1 MARTGIN
8 LGNSQFQVGARL
20 KKSALVLALCLAFS
34 ATSADAATNK
44 PTPTP
49 TTKAS
54 VKASPKATVK
64 PIATAKP
71 TSIATSKPSVK
82 ATVKATTPT
91 TAKPTVSA
99 QPTASA
105 QPTVSAKPK
114 PKPKPKPRKK
124 IRLTPSPKPKW
135 PPVDFEY
142 DSGIYAKVPTSKE
155 LVSVISAKT
164 NLASQ
169 VKACSEFVCGAVQVA
184 AESGCVWWEV
194 NSQVLSKEGVILGD
208 LRTISTPSAVK
219 EIKTILLISP
229 EPIET
234 LEYISNIEVICHQDP
249 RPEGASGAT
258 YTKVV
263 E

>member
-34 ATSADAATNK
+34 ATSADAATKK

-49 TTKAS
+49 TAKAS

-64 PIATAKP
+64 PKPTAKP
-71 TSIATSKPSVK
+71 TSKTTSKT
-82 ATVKATTPT
+82 TVKATAPT
-91 TAKPTVSA
+91 TAK
-99 QPTASA
+99 PTASA

-135 PPVDFEY
+135 PPVDFEFE
-142 DSGIYAKVPTSKE
+142 SGIYAKVPTSKE

-184 AESGCVWWEV
+184 AETGCVWWEV

-249 RPEGASGAT
+249 RPEGASAAT

>member
-34 ATSADAATNK
+34 ATSADAATKK

-49 TTKAS
+49 TAKAS

-64 PIATAKP
+64 PKPTAKP
-71 TSIATSKPSVK
+71 TSKATSKP
-82 ATVKATTPT
+82 TVKATAPT
-91 TAKPTVSA
+91 TAK
-99 QPTASA
+99 PTASA

-114 PKPKPKPRKK
+114 PKPNPKPKPRKK

-184 AESGCVWWEV
+184 AETGCVWWEV

-249 RPEGASGAT
+249 RPEGASAAT

>member
-1 MARTGIN
+1 MARTGID
-8 LGNSQFQVGARL
+8 LGSSQLQMGARL
-20 KKSALVLALCLAFS
+20 KGAALVVALCLASS
-34 ATSADAATNK
+34 AGSADAATKK

-49 TTKAS
+49 TAKVS
-54 VKASPKATVK
+54 VKASPKATTKPKASVAPTTTKK
-64 PIATAKP
+64 PIAKP
-71 TSIATSKPSVK
+71 TSKATSKP
-82 ATVKATTPT
+82 TVKATSPT
-91 TAKPTVSA
+91 TAKPAVSA
-99 QPTASA
+99 E
-105 QPTVSAKPK
+105 PTVSAKPK

-135 PPVDFEY
+135 PPVDFEFE
-142 DSGIYAKVPTSKE
+142 SGIYAKVPTSKE

-169 VKACSEFVCGAVQVA
+169 VEACSEFVCGAVQVA
-184 AESGCVWWEV
+184 AETGCVWWEV
-194 NSQVLSKEGVILGD
+194 NSQVLSKEGVILGN

-234 LEYISNIEVICHQDP
+234 LEYISNIEVACNQDP
-249 RPEGASGAT
+249 RPEGASAAT

>member
-34 ATSADAATNK
+34 ATSADAATKK

-49 TTKAS
+49 TAKAS

-64 PIATAKP
+64 PKPTAKP
-71 TSIATSKPSVK
+71 TSKTTSKP
-82 ATVKATTPT
+82 TVKATAPT
-91 TAKPTVSA
+91 TAK
-99 QPTASA
+99 PTASA

-114 PKPKPKPRKK
+114 PKPKPQPKPRKK

-135 PPVDFEY
+135 PPVDFEFE
-142 DSGIYAKVPTSKE
+142 SGIYAKVPTSKE

-184 AESGCVWWEV
+184 AETGCVWWEV

-249 RPEGASGAT
+249 RPEGASAAT

>member
-1 MARTGIN
+1 M
-8 LGNSQFQVGARL
+8 

-34 ATSADAATNK
+34 ATSADAATKK

-64 PIATAKP
+64 PKPTAKA
-71 TSIATSKPSVK
+71 TSNATSKP
-82 ATVKATTPT
+82 TVKAKAPT
-91 TAKPTVSA
+91 TAK
-99 QPTASA
+99 PTASA
-105 QPTVSAKPK
+105 QPTVST
-114 PKPKPKPRKK
+114 KPKPKPRKK

-135 PPVDFEY
+135 PPVDFEFE
-142 DSGIYAKVPTSKE
+142 SGIYAKVPTSKE

-184 AESGCVWWEV
+184 AETGCVWWEV

-249 RPEGASGAT
+249 RPEGVSAAT

>member
-34 ATSADAATNK
+34 ATSADAATKK

-64 PIATAKP
+64 PKPTAKA
-71 TSIATSKPSVK
+71 TSNATSKP
-82 ATVKATTPT
+82 TVKAKAPT
-91 TAKPTVSA
+91 TAK
-99 QPTASA
+99 PTASA
-105 QPTVSAKPK
+105 QPTVST
-114 PKPKPKPRKK
+114 KPKPKPRKK

-135 PPVDFEY
+135 PPVDFEFE
-142 DSGIYAKVPTSKE
+142 SGIYAKVPTSKE

-184 AESGCVWWEV
+184 AETGCVWWEV

-249 RPEGASGAT
+249 RPEGVSAAT

>member
-1 MARTGIN
+1 MGT
-8 LGNSQFQVGARL
+8 RL
-20 KKSALVLALCLAFS
+20 KGIALAVALCLASS
-34 ATSADAATNK
+34 ASSADAATKK
-44 PTPTP
+44 PTPTA
-49 TTKAS
+49 KVS
-54 VKASPKATVK
+54 VKASPMASVK
-64 PIATAKP
+64 PTTTKKPIAKP
-71 TSIATSKPSVK
+71 TSKATSK
-82 ATVKATTPT
+82 ATVTATSPT
-91 TAKPTVSA
+91 TAKPSVSA
-99 QPTASA
+99 E
-105 QPTVSAKPK
+105 PTVSAKPK

-135 PPVDFEY
+135 PPVDFEFE
-142 DSGIYAKVPTSKE
+142 SGIYAKVPTSKE

-184 AESGCVWWEV
+184 AETGCVWWEV
-194 NSQVLSKEGVILGD
+194 NSQVLSKEGVILGE
-208 LRTISTPSAVK
+208 LRTISTPSEVK

-249 RPEGASGAT
+249 RPEGASAAT

>member
-20 KKSALVLALCLAFS
+20 KKSALVLALCLTFS
-34 ATSADAATNK
+34 ATSADAATKK

-49 TTKAS
+49 TAKAS

-64 PIATAKP
+64 PKPTAKP
-71 TSIATSKPSVK
+71 TSKVTSKP
-82 ATVKATTPT
+82 TVKATAPT
-91 TAKPTVSA
+91 TAK
-99 QPTASA
+99 PTASA

-135 PPVDFEY
+135 PPVDFEFE
-142 DSGIYAKVPTSKE
+142 SGIYAKVPTSKE

-184 AESGCVWWEV
+184 AETGCVWWEV

-249 RPEGASGAT
+249 RPEGASAAT

>member
-1 MARTGIN
+1 M
-8 LGNSQFQVGARL
+8 GARL
-20 KKSALVLALCLAFS
+20 KGVALVVALCLASS
-34 ATSADAATNK
+34 ASSADAATTK
-44 PTPTP
+44 PTPTA
-49 TTKAS
+49 KVS

-64 PIATAKP
+64 PTTTKKPIAKP
-71 TSIATSKPSVK
+71 TSKPTSQP
-82 ATVKATTPT
+82 TVKATSPT
-91 TAKPTVSA
+91 TAKPAVSA
-99 QPTASA
+99 E
-105 QPTVSAKPK
+105 PTVSA
-114 PKPKPKPRKK
+114 KPKPKPRKK

-135 PPVDFEY
+135 PPVDFEFE
-142 DSGIYAKVPTSKE
+142 SGIYAKVPTSKE

-184 AESGCVWWEV
+184 AETGCVWWEV

-249 RPEGASGAT
+249 RPEGTSSAT

>member
-1 MARTGIN
+1 MGT
-8 LGNSQFQVGARL
+8 RL
-20 KKSALVLALCLAFS
+20 KGAALVVALCLASS
-34 ATSADAATNK
+34 ATTADAATK
-44 PTPTP
+44 KPSPTPTA
-49 TTKAS
+49 KVS
-54 VKASPKATVK
+54 VMDSPKATVMPTAIAK
-64 PIATAKP
+64 PTTTKKPTAKP
-71 TSIATSKPSVK
+71 TVKATSPTTAKPSVS
-82 ATVKATTPT
+82 
-91 TAKPTVSA
+91 AKPTVSA
-99 QPTASA
+99 
-105 QPTVSAKPK
+105 
-114 PKPKPKPRKK
+114 KPKPKPRKK

-135 PPVDFEY
+135 PPVDFEFE
-142 DSGIYAKVPTSKE
+142 SGIYAKVPTSKE

-184 AESGCVWWEV
+184 AETGCVWWEI

-234 LEYISNIEVICHQDP
+234 LEYISNIEVACNQDP
-249 RPEGASGAT
+249 RPEGASAAT

>member
-1 MARTGIN
+1 
-8 LGNSQFQVGARL
+8 
-20 KKSALVLALCLAFS
+20 
-34 ATSADAATNK
+34 
-44 PTPTP
+44 
-49 TTKAS
+49 
-54 VKASPKATVK
+54 
-64 PIATAKP
+64 
-71 TSIATSKPSVK
+71 
-82 ATVKATTPT
+82 
-91 TAKPTVSA
+91 
-99 QPTASA
+99 
-105 QPTVSAKPK
+105 
-114 PKPKPKPRKK
+114 
-124 IRLTPSPKPKW
+124 
-135 PPVDFEY
+135 VDFEY

-249 RPEGASGAT
+249 RPEGASSAT
-258 YTKVV
+258 YTKVA

>member
-34 ATSADAATNK
+34 ATSADAATKK

-54 VKASPKATVK
+54 VKAPPKATTK
-64 PIATAKP
+64 PIATTKP
-71 TSIATSKPSVK
+71 TTKPTSKPSVK
-82 ATVKATTPT
+82 ATVKATGPT
-91 TAKPTVSA
+91 TAKPT
-99 QPTASA
+99 ASA
-105 QPTVSAKPK
+105 EPTVSA
-114 PKPKPKPRKK
+114 KPKPKPRKK

-135 PPVDFEY
+135 PPVDFEFE
-142 DSGIYAKVPTSKE
+142 SGIYAKVPTSKE

-184 AESGCVWWEV
+184 AETGCVWWEV

-208 LRTISTPSAVK
+208 LRTISTPSEVK

-249 RPEGASGAT
+249 RPEGASAAT

>member
-34 ATSADAATNK
+34 ATSADAATKK

-54 VKASPKATVK
+54 VKAPPKATTK
-64 PIATAKP
+64 PIAT
-71 TSIATSKPSVK
+71 T
-82 ATVKATTPT
+82 
-91 TAKPTVSA
+91 
-99 QPTASA
+99 
-105 QPTVSAKPK
+105 K

-135 PPVDFEY
+135 PPVDFEFE
-142 DSGIYAKVPTSKE
+142 SGIYAKVPTSKE

-184 AESGCVWWEV
+184 AETGCVWWEV

-249 RPEGASGAT
+249 RPEGASAAT

>member
-1 MARTGIN
+1 
-8 LGNSQFQVGARL
+8 
-20 KKSALVLALCLAFS
+20 
-34 ATSADAATNK
+34 
-44 PTPTP
+44 
-49 TTKAS
+49 
-54 VKASPKATVK
+54 
-64 PIATAKP
+64 
-71 TSIATSKPSVK
+71 
-82 ATVKATTPT
+82 
-91 TAKPTVSA
+91 
-99 QPTASA
+99 
-105 QPTVSAKPK
+105 
-114 PKPKPKPRKK
+114 
-124 IRLTPSPKPKW
+124 
-135 PPVDFEY
+135 VDFEY
-142 DSGIYAKVPTSKE
+142 DSGIYAKIPTSKE

>member
-1 MARTGIN
+1 M
-8 LGNSQFQVGARL
+8 GARL
-20 KKSALVLALCLAFS
+20 KGIALVVALCLASS
-34 ATSADAATNK
+34 ASSADAATK
-44 PTPTP
+44 TPTPTP

-64 PIATAKP
+64 PTTSAKP
-71 TSIATSKPSVK
+71 TAKATSKP
-82 ATVKATTPT
+82 TVKATSPT
-91 TAKPTVSA
+91 TAKPAVSA
-99 QPTASA
+99 E
-105 QPTVSAKPK
+105 PTVSA
-114 PKPKPKPRKK
+114 KPKPKPRKK

-135 PPVDFEY
+135 PPVDFEFE
-142 DSGIYAKVPTSKE
+142 SGIYAKVPTSKE

-184 AESGCVWWEV
+184 AETGCVWWEV
-194 NSQVLSKEGVILGD
+194 NSQVLSKEGVILGN

-234 LEYISNIEVICHQDP
+234 LEYISNIEVACNQDP
-249 RPEGASGAT
+249 RPEGASAAT

>member
-8 LGNSQFQVGARL
+8 LGNPQFQVGARL
-20 KKSALVLALCLAFS
+20 KKSALILALCLAFS
-34 ATSADAATNK
+34 ATSAEAATKK

-54 VKASPKATVK
+54 VKVSPKAT
-64 PIATAKP
+64 AKP
-71 TSIATSKPSVK
+71 KPTAQATSKPAVK
-82 ATVKATTPT
+82 ATAPT
-91 TAKPTVSA
+91 TAKPSVSA
-99 QPTASA
+99 E
-105 QPTVSAKPK
+105 PTVSAKPK

-135 PPVDFEY
+135 PPVDFEFE
-142 DSGIYAKVPTSKE
+142 SGIYAKVPTSKE

-184 AESGCVWWEV
+184 AETGCVWWEI
-194 NSQVLSKEGVILGD
+194 NSQILSKEGVILGD

-234 LEYISNIEVICHQDP
+234 LEYVGNIEVLCHQDP
-249 RPEGASGAT
+249 RPEGASAAT

>member
-1 MARTGIN
+1 M
-8 LGNSQFQVGARL
+8 
-20 KKSALVLALCLAFS
+20 
-34 ATSADAATNK
+34 
-44 PTPTP
+44 
-49 TTKAS
+49 
-54 VKASPKATVK
+54 
-64 PIATAKP
+64 
-71 TSIATSKPSVK
+71 
-82 ATVKATTPT
+82 
-91 TAKPTVSA
+91 
-99 QPTASA
+99 
-105 QPTVSAKPK
+105 
-114 PKPKPKPRKK
+114 
-124 IRLTPSPKPKW
+124 
-135 PPVDFEY
+135 DFEFE
-142 DSGIYAKVPTSKE
+142 SGIYAKVPTSKE

-184 AESGCVWWEV
+184 AETGCVWWEV

-249 RPEGASGAT
+249 RPEGASAAT

>member
-1 MARTGIN
+1 M
-8 LGNSQFQVGARL
+8 GARL
-20 KKSALVLALCLAFS
+20 KGAALVVALCLASS
-34 ATSADAATNK
+34 ATTADAATKK

-64 PIATAKP
+64 PTAIAKP
-71 TSIATSKPSVK
+71 TTTKKPTSKP
-82 ATVKATTPT
+82 TVKATSPT
-91 TAKPTVSA
+91 TAKPAVSA
-99 QPTASA
+99 E
-105 QPTVSAKPK
+105 PTVSAKPK

-135 PPVDFEY
+135 PPVDFEFE
-142 DSGIYAKVPTSKE
+142 SGIYAKVPTSKE

-184 AESGCVWWEV
+184 AETGCVWWEV
-194 NSQVLSKEGVILGD
+194 NSQVLSKEGVILGN

-234 LEYISNIEVICHQDP
+234 LEYISNIEVACNQDP
-249 RPEGASGAT
+249 RPEGVSAAT

>member
-1 MARTGIN
+1 M
-8 LGNSQFQVGARL
+8 GARL
-20 KKSALVLALCLAFS
+20 KGAALVVALCLASS
-34 ATSADAATNK
+34 ATNADAATKK

-54 VKASPKATVK
+54 VKASPKATTKPKASVAPTATKK
-64 PIATAKP
+64 PIVKP
-71 TSIATSKPSVK
+71 TSKATSKPTSK
-82 ATVKATTPT
+82 PTVKATSPT

-99 QPTASA
+99 E
-105 QPTVSAKPK
+105 PTVSAKPK

-135 PPVDFEY
+135 PPVDFEFE
-142 DSGIYAKVPTSKE
+142 SGIYAKVPTSKE

-184 AESGCVWWEV
+184 AETGCVWWEV
-194 NSQVLSKEGVILGD
+194 NSQVLSKEGVILGN

-249 RPEGASGAT
+249 RPEGVSAAT

>member
-1 MARTGIN
+1 MGT
-8 LGNSQFQVGARL
+8 RL
-20 KKSALVLALCLAFS
+20 KGAALVVALCLASS
-34 ATSADAATNK
+34 ATTADAATKK

-49 TTKAS
+49 TAKVS

-64 PIATAKP
+64 PKASVKPTATKKPTAKP
-71 TSIATSKPSVK
+71 TVK
-82 ATVKATTPT
+82 ATSPT
-91 TAKPTVSA
+91 TAKPAVSA
-99 QPTASA
+99 E
-105 QPTVSAKPK
+105 PTVSAKPK

-135 PPVDFEY
+135 PPVDFEFE
-142 DSGIYAKVPTSKE
+142 SGIYAKVPTSKE

-164 NLASQ
+164 NLAYQ

-184 AESGCVWWEV
+184 AETGCVWWEV

-234 LEYISNIEVICHQDP
+234 LEYISNIEVACNQDP
-249 RPEGASGAT
+249 RPEGVSAAT

>member
-1 MARTGIN
+1 MGT
-8 LGNSQFQVGARL
+8 RL
-20 KKSALVLALCLAFS
+20 KGIALVVALCLASS
-34 ATSADAATNK
+34 ASSADAATKK

-49 TTKAS
+49 TAKVS
-54 VKASPKATVK
+54 VKASPKV
-64 PIATAKP
+64 TAKP
-71 TSIATSKPSVK
+71 TTSAKPTAKATSKPTVT
-82 ATVKATTPT
+82 ATSPT

-99 QPTASA
+99 E
-105 QPTVSAKPK
+105 PTVSA
-114 PKPKPKPRKK
+114 KPKPKPRKK

-135 PPVDFEY
+135 PPVDFEFE
-142 DSGIYAKVPTSKE
+142 SGIYAKVPTSKE

-184 AESGCVWWEV
+184 AETGCVWWEV

-249 RPEGASGAT
+249 RPEGTSSAT

>member
-1 MARTGIN
+1 MGT
-8 LGNSQFQVGARL
+8 RL
-20 KKSALVLALCLAFS
+20 KGIALVVALCLASS
-34 ATSADAATNK
+34 ATAADAATKK

-49 TTKAS
+49 TIKTS
-54 VKASPKATVK
+54 VKASPKATAK
-64 PIATAKP
+64 PKVTAKP
-71 TSIATSKPSVK
+71 TAKPTSKPSVK
-82 ATVKATTPT
+82 ATSPT
-91 TAKPTVSA
+91 T
-99 QPTASA
+99 A
-105 QPTVSAKPK
+105 QPTVSAKPKSKPK

-124 IRLTPSPKPKW
+124 IRLSPSPKPKW
-135 PPVDFEY
+135 PPVDFEFE
-142 DSGIYAKVPTSKE
+142 SGIYAKVPTSKE

-184 AESGCVWWEV
+184 AEPGCVWWEV

-258 YTKVV
+258 YTKVG

>member
-34 ATSADAATNK
+34 ATSADAATKK

-64 PIATAKP
+64 PKPTAKA
-71 TSIATSKPSVK
+71 TSNATSKP
-82 ATVKATTPT
+82 TVKAKAPT
-91 TAKPTVSA
+91 TAK
-99 QPTASA
+99 PTASA
-105 QPTVSAKPK
+105 QPTVSTKPK

-135 PPVDFEY
+135 PPVDFEFE
-142 DSGIYAKVPTSKE
+142 SGIYAKVPTSKE

-184 AESGCVWWEV
+184 AETGCVWWEV

-249 RPEGASGAT
+249 RPEGVSAAT

>member
-34 ATSADAATNK
+34 ATSADAATK
-44 PTPTP
+44 KPTP

-64 PIATAKP
+64 PKPTAKP
-71 TSIATSKPSVK
+71 TSKVTSKP
-82 ATVKATTPT
+82 TVKATAPT
-91 TAKPTVSA
+91 TAK
-99 QPTASA
+99 PTASA
-105 QPTVSAKPK
+105 QPTVSAK

-135 PPVDFEY
+135 PPVDFEFE
-142 DSGIYAKVPTSKE
+142 SGIYAKVPTSKE

-184 AESGCVWWEV
+184 AETGCVWWEV

-249 RPEGASGAT
+249 RPEGASAAT

>member
-20 KKSALVLALCLAFS
+20 KKSALVLALCLTIS
-34 ATSADAATNK
+34 ATSADAATKK

-49 TTKAS
+49 TAKAS

-64 PIATAKP
+64 PKPTAKP
-71 TSIATSKPSVK
+71 TSKATSKP
-82 ATVKATTPT
+82 TVKATAPT

-99 QPTASA
+99 E
-105 QPTVSAKPK
+105 PTVSAK

-135 PPVDFEY
+135 PPVDFEFE
-142 DSGIYAKVPTSKE
+142 SGIYAKVPTSKE

-184 AESGCVWWEV
+184 AETGCVWWEV

-249 RPEGASGAT
+249 RPEGASAAT

>member
-1 MARTGIN
+1 M
-8 LGNSQFQVGARL
+8 
-20 KKSALVLALCLAFS
+20 
-34 ATSADAATNK
+34 
-44 PTPTP
+44 
-49 TTKAS
+49 
-54 VKASPKATVK
+54 
-64 PIATAKP
+64 
-71 TSIATSKPSVK
+71 
-82 ATVKATTPT
+82 
-91 TAKPTVSA
+91 
-99 QPTASA
+99 
-105 QPTVSAKPK
+105 
-114 PKPKPKPRKK
+114 
-124 IRLTPSPKPKW
+124 
-135 PPVDFEY
+135 DFEFE
-142 DSGIYAKVPTSKE
+142 SGIYAKVPTSKE

-184 AESGCVWWEV
+184 AETGCVWWEV

-249 RPEGASGAT
+249 RPEGASSAT